1 MNPTDVLPGATVTV
15 PAEMTTESGSRN
27 PIAVRIAFAPVKLE
41 ASASVVSV
49 RIIWRRVGSVRTV
62 GSSIKVKSAVAV
74 CPVDAP

>member
-1 MNPTDVLPGATVTV
+1 VLPGATETA
-15 PAEMTTESGSRN
+15 PAEMTTESGSRK
-27 PIAVRIAFAPVKLE
+27 PIVVRIAFAPVKLE